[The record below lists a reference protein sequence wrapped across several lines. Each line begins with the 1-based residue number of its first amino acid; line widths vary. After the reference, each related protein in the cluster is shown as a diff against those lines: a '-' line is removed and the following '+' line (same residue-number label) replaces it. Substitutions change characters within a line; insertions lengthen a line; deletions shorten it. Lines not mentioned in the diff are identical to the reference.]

1 MPAQKR
7 AGKRPRTQESARV
20 RAVALAF
27 EMEVP
32 LNEAIDAAQ
41 ALRFIGYG
49 LIQDAGE
56 EPGRAVAAI
65 AWIACERL
73 DALRETWRRLCKAA
87 VRARGM

>member
-7 AGKRPRTQESARV
+7 AGKPLRAQKSAQARV
-20 RAVALAF
+20 VALVLD
-27 EMEVP
+27 MEEP
-32 LNEAIDAAQ
+32 LNETIDAAQ

-49 LIQDAGE
+49 LRQHAGE
-56 EPGRAVAAI
+56 EEGRAVAAI
-65 AWIACERL
+65 ASTACERL